1 MTLKMNSKERILQWA
16 RPEIVA
22 LKPYKSARQ
31 EFVNDGR
38 EMILLDA
45 NENPFDSDVNRY
57 PDPLQGKLKIRM
69 AEAKGIESD
78 QIYLGNGS
86 DEVLNQLMIAFC
98 QPGKDKAL
106 LLPPTFGMY
115 QVCADINSIET
126 IAVPLTKDFQL
137 DVAGILKAQDKRTK
151 IIFIPSPNNPTGNC
165 FDRSD
170 IIAILEGFNGL
181 VVLDEAYVEFAV
193 EFSCCDL
200 LTQYDNL
207 LVVQTFSKAQG
218 MAGVRLGMCF
228 AHPEIIALMN
238 KVKAPYNLNV
248 LTQEAVLRRL
258 EEQGVVQQQVQQIL
272 TEKQRL
278 LDELTSVSFIKTIY
292 PSNANFFLAKV
303 DNSGKRY
310 AELIERGI
318 VVRNPSKNHN
328 CANTLRI
335 TVGTVE
341 ENNALI
347 SALRT
352 MDN

>member
-1 MTLKMNSKERILQWA
+1 MNSKVRILHWA

-22 LKPYKSARQ
+22 LKPYQSARQ

-45 NENPFDSDVNRY
+45 NENPFNSEVNRY
-57 PDPLQGKLKIRM
+57 PDPLQGKLKKRL
-69 AEAKGIESD
+69 AEAKGLESD

-98 QPGKDKAL
+98 QPAKDKAL

-115 QVCADINSIET
+115 QVCADINGVET

-151 IIFIPSPNNPTGNC
+151 MIFIPSPNNPTGNC
-165 FDRSD
+165 FDRAD

-181 VVLDEAYVEFAV
+181 VVLDEAYVEFAA
-193 EFSCCDL
+193 EFSCIDL

-258 EEQGVVQQQVQQIL
+258 EEQGLVQQQVQQIL

-278 LDELTSVSFIKTIY
+278 IDELASISFIKTIY
-292 PSNANFFLAKV
+292 PSHANFFLAKV
-303 DNSGKRY
+303 DNSSRRY
-310 AELIERGI
+310 SELIQRGI

-328 CANTLRI
+328 CANTLRV

-352 MDN
+352 MDI